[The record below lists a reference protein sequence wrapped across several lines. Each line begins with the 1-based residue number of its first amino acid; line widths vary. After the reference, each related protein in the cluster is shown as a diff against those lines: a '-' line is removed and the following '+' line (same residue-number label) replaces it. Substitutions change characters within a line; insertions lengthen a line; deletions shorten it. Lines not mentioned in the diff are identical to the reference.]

1 MVVKHD
7 IMLRRLEP
15 GEASIQTRQTLAK
28 LALRA
33 WKIPALAGFEQGAL
47 VDFTDD
53 DYQKVEAGFLDIVTQ
68 ADAQVLIA
76 ERDGKIAG
84 WGAITANT
92 NYISDLW
99 VDPDFHRQG
108 IGRILMDAMMAEMF
122 LSGWTEVTI
131 GTHAKNLPA
140 IALYE
145 RCGFAIYWRE
155 IEYSKSFGRDVE
167 KVRMR
172 AGL

>member
-1 MVVKHD
+1 MVVEND
-7 IMLRRLEP
+7 IVLRRLEP
-15 GEASIQTRQTLAK
+15 GEASLPTRRALAK

-76 ERDGKIAG
+76 ERAGKIAG
-84 WGAITANT
+84 WGAITAKT

-99 VDPDFHRQG
+99 IDPDFHRQG
-108 IGRILMDAMMAEMF
+108 IGRILMDALMAEII
-122 LSGWTEVTI
+122 LSGWTEATI
-131 GTHAKNLPA
+131 GTHATNLPA
-140 IALYE
+140 IALYQ

-155 IEYSKSFGRDVE
+155 IEYSKSFGREVE

-172 AGL
+172 APL